1 MMFRK
6 FLACFMSVAF
16 LFCSGCAPKA
26 DPKRSIEK
34 IQQSVVTMP
43 VAEIESYAMA
53 YAAAIRAQKAEITKI
68 QSRIQTMPV
77 EKVFNDQG
85 LTRRIAEIGR
95 KAEALF
101 ERYRIYVKAVEEK
114 GGDLSKVK
122 LEP

>member
-6 FLACFMSVAF
+6 SFACFLAVLF
-16 LFCSGCAPKA
+16 LCSGCAPKA
-26 DPKRSIEK
+26 DPKRPIEQ
-34 IQQSVVTMP
+34 IQQSVTTMP
-43 VAEIESYAMA
+43 VAEIESYAIA
-53 YAAAIRAQKAEITKI
+53 YAAAIRAQKAEISKI
-68 QSRIQTMPV
+68 QTRIQAMPV
-77 EKVFNDQG
+77 DKVFNDQG

-101 ERYRIYVKAVEEK
+101 ERYRIYVKALEEK